1 MAASMADET
10 FAEMFA
16 QNDKPRPKLPR
27 PGERVSAKIVSVG
40 KKHAVLDLAGGLDG
54 MIDLV
59 HFEGAELPIEGN
71 RFEGVVLGA
80 EGRTVTVG
88 RSLARAAAAGA
99 KGEGPSRAFEQARE
113 TRLPIDGVV
122 KEVNKGGYVVE
133 ALGAR
138 CFCPMGQMSLRR
150 IEDPTTMIGQKLQ
163 FIVTETKGRDAVLSR
178 RALLEVDEQDRRAK
192 TIAGLTVGARLRGT
206 VVNIRDFGAFV
217 DLGGIDGLIPVSE
230 LAWGRVKAQDTVK
243 VGEEVEV
250 ELIKIEGTKP
260 DGSPE
265 RVTLSL
271 RALTDKPAA
280 PPPDVSLPGMQPRV
294 PRTVAKVGDVVEAT
308 VDKIESFGLFVSWA
322 SGRGLLPA
330 AELSDNER
338 GDLRKRYPV
347 GSVVK
352 AAIVDVRPDGKVR
365 LSKKAAEAN
374 AERADAE
381 AFLQTQRE
389 NSGFGTLAEKLQKAM
404 KR

>member
-1 MAASMADET
+1 MDEN

-27 PGERVSAKIVSVG
+27 PGERVKAKIVSVG
-40 KKHAVLDLAGGLDG
+40 KKHAVLDLEGGLDG

-88 RSLARAAAAGA
+88 RSLTRAAAGGQR
-99 KGEGPSRAFEQARE
+99 GEGPSKAFEQARE

-163 FIVTETKGRDAVLSR
+163 FLVAETGGRDAVLSR
-178 RALLEVDEQDRRAK
+178 RAFLEIAESERRAQ
-192 TIAGLTVGARLRGT
+192 TIASLVVGARLHGT

-230 LAWGRVKAQDTVK
+230 LAWGRVKAQDTVS
-243 VGEEVEV
+243 VGQEVDV
-250 ELIKIEGTKP
+250 ELIKVEGTKA

-271 RALTDKPAA
+271 RALTEKPEAPAATPAA
-280 PPPDVSLPGMQPRV
+280 PGAPKREARV
-294 PRTVAKVGDVVEAT
+294 VPKMGDVLDVT
-308 VDKIESFGLFVSWA
+308 VDKIETFGLFVSWP

-330 AELSDNER
+330 AELSDSER

-347 GSVVK
+347 GTVVK
-352 AAIVDVRPDGKVR
+352 AAIIEVRGDGKVR
-365 LSKKAAEAN
+365 LSKKAAEHS
-374 AERADAE
+374 AERADAD
-381 AFLQTQRE
+381 AFLHSQQGS
-389 NSGFGTLAEKLQKAM
+389 SGFGTLADKLKNAM
-404 KR
+404 AKR